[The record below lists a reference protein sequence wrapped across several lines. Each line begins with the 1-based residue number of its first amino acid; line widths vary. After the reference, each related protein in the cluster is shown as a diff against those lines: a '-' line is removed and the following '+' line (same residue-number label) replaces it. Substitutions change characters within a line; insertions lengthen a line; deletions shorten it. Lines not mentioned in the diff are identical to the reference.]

1 MFVHHLAVHEFQQ
14 RGVFGTLS
22 NTCDGAVLRLIF
34 NVRQVRLSSI
44 YQMYCPS
51 YVDGRSFTSVCYST
65 FLCIY
70 CLVAIGQ
77 GICLMLKLRQ
87 SNQLKCRVSAI
98 CMM

>member
-1 MFVHHLAVHEFQQ
+1 MFAHHLAVHEFQQ

-22 NTCDGAVLRLIF
+22 NTYNGAVLRLIF

-51 YVDGRSFTSVCYST
+51 YVDGRCFTIV
-65 FLCIY
+65 FVIQRFFIY